1 MVKGGNKIVGLFF
14 SKNLIAELTTGLLEK
29 NRVFVSFKNVPN
41 KDNIE
46 IQPYIVYLFLLDKV
60 LVNMAEKLSV
70 ATIRAVH
77 TWGTRFM
84 DQLHEIDTQ
93 EVWEKSKSKLKT
105 PNDWTFTNTE
115 EDFGQANF
123 VATAKIFKKGKRI
136 FCTTDFS
143 RDQYIEAKVHL
154 LVESLLNYIKQNLS
168 LDDYSYYFL
177 PTLLAQCSFYNEKR
191 PGITQLGQAVYYGL
205 EQAEML
211 RKKYGRES
219 L

>member
-1 MVKGGNKIVGLFF
+1 MGLF
-14 SKNLIAELTTGLLEK
+14 SPNNLIAELKAGLLEK

-41 KDNIE
+41 KDNVE
-46 IQPYIVYLFLLDKV
+46 IQPHIVYLFFLDKV
-60 LVNMAEKLSV
+60 LVNMSEKLSV

-77 TWGTRFM
+77 TWGTRFLG
-84 DQLHEIDTQ
+84 QLDEINSQ
-93 EVWEKSKSKLKT
+93 EDWEKSKSKLKT

-123 VATAKIFKKGKRI
+123 VATAKIFIKGEKI

-143 RDQYIEAKVHL
+143 KDQYLEAKVHL
-154 LVESLLNYIKQNLS
+154 IVESLLNYMKQNLS

-177 PTLLAQCSFYNEKR
+177 ITLLAQCSFYNEKR

-205 EQAEML
+205 EQADIL
-211 RKKYGRES
+211 RKKWEA
-219 L
+219 